1 MSHSHIVV
9 QHLLKQ
15 LESWRPGQKKRDV
28 RPEWLTAL
36 IEELAEFFEPL
47 TDVAR
52 VGFDCRMED
61 GKWAVRMYLGRTE
74 IVGGSQD
81 GHAKPISFE
90 LNLQEV
96 VNRFERIDEFTWSV
110 FPEDSEHAEEPR
122 AYATI
127 GGIAKGN
134 PVRFYFFSVAPHE
147 AGPGMRVYQD
157 GRFEPV

>member
-1 MSHSHIVV
+1 MCRSEY
-9 QHLLKQ
+9 QKR
-15 LESWRPGQKKRDV
+15 RPQRSPRKV
-28 RPEWLTAL
+28 LPRPT
-36 IEELAEFFEPL
+36 
-47 TDVAR
+47 
-52 VGFDCRMED
+52 
-61 GKWAVRMYLGRTE
+61 
-74 IVGGSQD
+74 QD

-134 PVRFYFFSVAPHE
+134 PVRFYFFSVAPQE